1 MSTNE
6 PLLVAR
12 PSWWNYWGWLLFCW
26 LLIPFG
32 VAWWKRRGLT
42 LTILP
47 ERVVLE
53 RGVLSKQTT
62 DLFITDVRAVEV
74 RQSVMQRIFKVG
86 TVVIATAAGDASD
99 EIVALGMPNP
109 ATIKDILITRRQAL
123 KKGSNE

>member
-1 MSTNE
+1 MNANE

-12 PSWWNYWGWLLFCW
+12 PSWWNYWGWLLFAW

-53 RGVLSKQTT
+53 RGVLTKQSI

-74 RQSVMQRIFKVG
+74 RQSVIQRIFKVG

-99 EIVALGMPNP
+99 EIVAFGMPDP
-109 ATIKDILITRRQAL
+109 MAIKDLLITRRQAL

>member
-1 MSTNE
+1 MSSND

-12 PSWWNYWGWLLFCW
+12 PSWWNYWGWLLFAW

-47 ERVVLE
+47 DRIVLE
-53 RGVLSKQTT
+53 RGVLSKQVT
-62 DLFITDVRAVEV
+62 DLFISDVRAVEV
-74 RQSVMQRIFKVG
+74 RQSMIQRMFRVG

-99 EIVALGMPNP
+99 EIVAHGMPHP
-109 ATIKDILITRRQAL
+109 LAIKDLVIARRQAL

>member
-47 ERVVLE
+47 VLNPNAN
-53 RGVLSKQTT
+53 SSH
-62 DLFITDVRAVEV
+62 AV
-74 RQSVMQRIFKVG
+74 
-86 TVVIATAAGDASD
+86 
-99 EIVALGMPNP
+99 
-109 ATIKDILITRRQAL
+109 
-123 KKGSNE
+123 

>member
-6 PLLVAR
+6 PILVAR
-12 PSWWNYWGWLLFCW
+12 PSWWNYWGWLLFAW
-26 LLIPFG
+26 LLVPFG

-47 ERVVLE
+47 DRIVQE
-53 RGVLSKQTT
+53 RGVLSKQVT
-62 DLFITDVRAVEV
+62 DLFISDVRAVEV
-74 RQSVMQRIFKVG
+74 RQSLVQRMFRVG

-99 EIVALGMPNP
+99 EIVAPGMPRP
-109 ATIKDILITRRQAL
+109 LEIKDLVIARRQAM

>member
-1 MSTNE
+1 MNANE

-12 PSWWNYWGWLLFCW
+12 PSWWNYWGWLLFAW

-42 LTILP
+42 LTIMP

-53 RGVLSKQTT
+53 RGVLSKQSTN
-62 DLFITDVRAVEV
+62 LFISDVRAVEV
-74 RQSVMQRIFKVG
+74 RQSVLQRIFKIG
-86 TVVIATAAGDASD
+86 TVVIDTAAGDTSN
-99 EIVALGMPNP
+99 EIVASGMPNP
-109 ATIKDILITRRQAL
+109 AAIKDLLITRRQAL